1 MNYNYF
7 YGSQAESYSF
17 IRVPRL
23 LMTGEE
29 FKGLSTDAK
38 LLYALLLD
46 RMGLSMRNGWM
57 DEKGRVFIYYTVDEI
72 QEDLN
77 CGHGKACKLLAELD
91 TVKGIGLIER
101 KKQGQGKPT
110 KIYVKQF
117 AGAETASRQ
126 VQPKGEIL
134 HDRNPD
140 DHTPENGMSGK
151 QENGVQDV
159 LKPDGN
165 YTDKN
170 NTENSYTDPSIDPS
184 ETEEMKETVR
194 EQIDYPLLAMSYMND
209 DADCILELICHVL
222 CSTAPD
228 MKIGSETIPTPKVQ
242 VRFRRLRF
250 EHAANESQLSMLADA
265 LQAEIDSLV
274 FSRQDLYRR
283 KRRGEDVVAEISEIN
298 LALRPQRRELRC
310 CQSISASVPQVHEH
324 IRLAGQAEEQGKNKF
339 KEKEVKQ
346 HGSER

>member
-46 RMGLSMRNGWM
+46 RMGLSMRNGWL
-57 DEKGRVFIYYTVDEI
+57 DEEGRVYIYYTVDEI

-117 AGAETASRQ
+117 AERESSP
-126 VQPKGEIL
+126 QPVLPKSESL
-134 HDRNPD
+134 HGRNTD
-140 DHTPENGMSGK
+140 GHTPENGMSGK
-151 QENGVQDV
+151 RENSVHGVS
-159 LKPDGN
+159 KPDGN

-170 NTENSYTDPSIDPS
+170 NTENSYTDPSIYPS
-184 ETEEMKETVR
+184 
-194 EQIDYPLLAMSYMND
+194 
-209 DADCILELICHVL
+209 
-222 CSTAPD
+222 
-228 MKIGSETIPTPKVQ
+228 
-242 VRFRRLRF
+242 
-250 EHAANESQLSMLADA
+250 
-265 LQAEIDSLV
+265 
-274 FSRQDLYRR
+274 
-283 KRRGEDVVAEISEIN
+283 
-298 LALRPQRRELRC
+298 
-310 CQSISASVPQVHEH
+310 
-324 IRLAGQAEEQGKNKF
+324 
-339 KEKEVKQ
+339 
-346 HGSER
+346 